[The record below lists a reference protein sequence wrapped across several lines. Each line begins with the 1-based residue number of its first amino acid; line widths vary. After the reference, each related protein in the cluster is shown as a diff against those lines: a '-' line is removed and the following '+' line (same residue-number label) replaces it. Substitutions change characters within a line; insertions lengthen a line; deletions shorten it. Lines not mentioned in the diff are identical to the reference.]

1 MSMTE
6 GHLLKRVSPVLTLLT
21 VLSACSSPPSAIA
34 QDCPSDLP
42 QAITVNLMN
51 ANGGQTQPQS
61 GDLTGTHKFLLSR
74 IEPTGAVTL
83 RYGQKGGVL
92 HSVDL
97 SLGQP
102 VTVGGDY
109 MELAVFD
116 PQTRPERHRA
126 TLCTD
131 GQNTWHVQ

>member
-1 MSMTE
+1 M
-6 GHLLKRVSPVLTLLT
+6 KRVSPVLYLLAA
-21 VLSACSSPPSAIA
+21 LSACASAHGAIA

-51 ANGGQTQPQS
+51 ANGGQTQPQ
-61 GDLTGTHKFLLSR
+61 GGALDGTHKFLLSR

-83 RYGQKGGVL
+83 RHGQKGSDF
-92 HSVDL
+92 HDIDL
-97 SLGQP
+97 SLGNP
-102 VTVGGDY
+102 VTVDGDY

-131 GQNTWHVQ
+131 SQNTWHVQ

>member
-1 MSMTE
+1 M
-6 GHLLKRVSPVLTLLT
+6 KRVSPLLCLLT
-21 VLSACSSPPSAIA
+21 ALSACASAPGAIA
-34 QDCPSDLP
+34 QDCPGDLP

-51 ANGGQTQPQS
+51 ANGGQIQPQS
-61 GDLTGTHKFLLSR
+61 GDLNGTHKFLLSR

-83 RYGQKGGVL
+83 RYGQKGGAL
-92 HSVDL
+92 KNIDL
-97 SLGQP
+97 TLGQP
-102 VTVGGDY
+102 VTVDGDY

-131 GQNTWHVQ
+131 SQNTWHVQ